1 MSSDQDRIAVPTNG
15 RRPHPVTTASDTAA
29 PATDDPTAPTAP
41 DLPGGLSAQQLMVGF
56 GIVASLV
63 AIAAGMA
70 RRRVRR

>member
-15 RRPHPVTTASDTAA
+15 RRPHPVPAATARAA
-29 PATDDPTAPTAP
+29 PAADDRAASTAPA
-41 DLPGGLSAQQLMVGF
+41 LPGGLSPQQLMLGF

-63 AIAAGMA
+63 AIAAGVA